1 MNRSSD
7 TPFSRSAD
15 REQDGAPGAEPGRD
29 AAGSFSPPGPGRAAG
44 PGGPDGSGGS
54 GGVVPTVAV
63 FHAEPG
69 QADTTDPDP
78 LPEGFT
84 GQLSLRG
91 PETLGYDETVST
103 LQRLGIL
110 ISWAQAQQA
119 RVAARLEVLFAR
131 DITEASGREE
141 PALAMS
147 LAAAEA
153 STALNIPHMTAMQLI
168 SESTRLCTDA
178 PQTLA
183 RLAEGK
189 IALQHA
195 RIILDET
202 HNLPTDILEEPATGT
217 APGRAPGSAPAPAGP
232 GAPGNGEPA
241 QLDLGLEN
249 PDPQPGPPSDH
260 GSNEQADGDGPGDP
274 APGAGLT
281 VRGAFERDLLAAAEG
296 RTAAGFGRRARRL
309 RESRFPDLIPV
320 RHRQAKNQRRVSF
333 QPLPDGMSCLSTIIA
348 AEKGQAMF
356 AALTSAAKA
365 GKHAGDPRTMDQLR
379 ADVLTELLLEN
390 QPPTSM
396 RETHAATPPTEVS
409 RTAAPPAQ
417 GTPRAKDM
425 QGAPLVPGPAMPG
438 TRPGSDITANEPAP
452 DPVPAPT
459 PTAAPAPG
467 PSGNPISGPAGNT
480 QPGRRPR
487 RAERHRT
494 QNRNRSTVRTEV
506 MVLIN
511 ADTLAGL
518 DENPA
523 ELNGYGPISAETAR
537 AMILDAL
544 HWTPLIQDPATGH
557 ILTVGRTRRI
567 PAGLKRWLQARDGT
581 CRFPG
586 CSVSVTHAEIDHTTP
601 YSHGGA
607 TEHANL
613 EHLCPKHHRFKTL
626 GHWTARQPEPGT
638 IEWNS
643 PTGRTYATDP
653 TLEYQHAEYQQ
664 AESQQAELQPTTRAP
679 EQRRHPYPPSPSPS
693 PEDDPPPF

>member
-1 MNRSSD
+1 M
-7 TPFSRSAD
+7 
-15 REQDGAPGAEPGRD
+15 
-29 AAGSFSPPGPGRAAG
+29 
-44 PGGPDGSGGS
+44 
-54 GGVVPTVAV
+54 AV

-69 QADTTDPDP
+69 PTDTTDPDP

-103 LQRLGIL
+103 LQRLGML

-217 APGRAPGSAPAPAGP
+217 APGRAAPPAAGP
-232 GAPGNGEPA
+232 GAPDNGEPG
-241 QLDLGLEN
+241 QLDLGL
-249 PDPQPGPPSDH
+249 DSQGPQSGPPSDH
-260 GSNEQADGDGPGDP
+260 GSNEQANGDGPRDP

-333 QPLPDGMSCLSTIIA
+333 QPLPDGMSCLSAIIA

-379 ADVLTELLLEN
+379 TDVLTELLLGGDPAADS
-390 QPPTSM
+390 PPDAGDFASGKGSPPSSAAE
-396 RETHAATPPTEVS
+396 ETLSAT
-409 RTAAPPAQ
+409 
-417 GTPRAKDM
+417 GTDSSPSIISS
-425 QGAPLVPGPAMPG
+425 PG
-438 TRPGSDITANEPAP
+438 TGSGRGPYPGSGTHPGHRPHPGKGSSSGDGSGTS
-452 DPVPAPT
+452 T
-459 PTAAPAPG
+459 APG
-467 PSGNPISGPAGNT
+467 PHADSDSRADAGSRSGSGQESPTEAPAAPRRS
-480 QPGRRPR
+480 PGQEATRPR
-487 RAERHRT
+487 RAERHR
-494 QNRNRSTVRTEV
+494 QRSRSKVRTEV

-511 ADTLAGL
+511 ADTRAGL

-544 HWTPLIQDPATGH
+544 RWTPLIQDPSTGE
-557 ILTVGRTRRI
+557 ILNVGRTRRI

-586 CSVSVTHAEIDHTTP
+586 CSVSVTHAEIDHTKP
-601 YSHGGA
+601 YAHGGP
-607 TEHANL
+607 TDHANL

-638 IEWNS
+638 IEWHS
-643 PTGRTYATDP
+643 PTGRTYATGP
-653 TLEYQHAEYQQ
+653 TLEYQHAEYQHAEYQ
-664 AESQQAELQPTTRAP
+664 QPESQQAELQPTTRAP
-679 EQRRHPYPPSPSPS
+679 EQRRHPHPPS

>member
-1 MNRSSD
+1 M
-7 TPFSRSAD
+7 
-15 REQDGAPGAEPGRD
+15 
-29 AAGSFSPPGPGRAAG
+29 
-44 PGGPDGSGGS
+44 
-54 GGVVPTVAV
+54 AV

-168 SESTRLCTDA
+168 SESTRLCTDV

-202 HNLPTDILEEPATGT
+202 HNLPIDILEEPAAGT
-217 APGRAPGSAPAPAGP
+217 APGRTAPAAGP
-232 GAPGNGEPA
+232 GAPDDAEAG

-249 PDPQPGPPSDH
+249 PDTQPGPPSDH
-260 GSNEQADGDGPGDP
+260 GSNEQADGDGPRDP

-333 QPLPDGMSCLSTIIA
+333 QPLPDGMSCLSAIIA

-356 AALTSAAKA
+356 AALTGAAKA

-390 QPPTSM
+390 QPPTGM
-396 RETHAATPPTEVS
+396 REAQAATPPTEVS

-417 GTPRAKDM
+417 GTPGAKDM
-425 QGAPLVPGPAMPG
+425 KGAPLVPGPAMPG
-438 TRPGSDITANEPAP
+438 TRPGSDITANEPDP

-467 PSGNPISGPAGNT
+467 ANGNPNGNPDNGTAGDPDGNPSSGPAGNT

-567 PAGLKRWLQARDGT
+567 PSGLKRWLQARDGT

-586 CSVSVTHAEIDHTTP
+586 CSVSVTHAEIDHTKP
-601 YSHGGA
+601 FSRGGP
-607 TEHANL
+607 TDHANL

-638 IEWNS
+638 IEWHS

-653 TLEYQHAEYQQ
+653 ALDYQPNPPTRTLPELPPRPGPQTQH
-664 AESQQAELQPTTRAP
+664 S
-679 EQRRHPYPPSPSPS
+679 
-693 PEDDPPPF
+693 DDEPPPF

>member
-1 MNRSSD
+1 
-7 TPFSRSAD
+7 
-15 REQDGAPGAEPGRD
+15 
-29 AAGSFSPPGPGRAAG
+29 
-44 PGGPDGSGGS
+44 
-54 GGVVPTVAV
+54 
-63 FHAEPG
+63 
-69 QADTTDPDP
+69 
-78 LPEGFT
+78 
-84 GQLSLRG
+84 
-91 PETLGYDETVST
+91 
-103 LQRLGIL
+103 
-110 ISWAQAQQA
+110 
-119 RVAARLEVLFAR
+119 
-131 DITEASGREE
+131 
-141 PALAMS
+141 MS

-202 HNLPTDILEEPATGT
+202 HNLPTDILAAAVSAVPVPTRDSTGAGTVVDGQTPTQASNHPSAEEPG
-217 APGRAPGSAPAPAGP
+217 
-232 GAPGNGEPA
+232 
-241 QLDLGLEN
+241 QLDLGLDSQGTQSGDQGTCDDAARDT
-249 PDPQPGPPSDH
+249 PPGEE
-260 GSNEQADGDGPGDP
+260 GTEGAAGLP
-274 APGAGLT
+274 AVAEVLT

-309 RESRFPDLIPV
+309 RESRFPDLIPI
-320 RHRQAKNQRRVSF
+320 RHRQAKDQRRVSF
-333 QPLPDGMSCLSTIIA
+333 QPLPDGMSCLSAIIT

-356 AALTSAAKA
+356 AALTGAAKA

-379 ADVLTELLLEN
+379 SDVLTELLLGGDPAADS
-390 QPPTSM
+390 PPDAGGFASGKGSPPFSDAEETLSATGTDSSPSIISSPGTGSGRGPYPGSGTHPGHRPHPGKGSSSGDGSGTS
-396 RETHAATPPTEVS
+396 T
-409 RTAAPPAQ
+409 
-417 GTPRAKDM
+417 
-425 QGAPLVPGPAMPG
+425 VPGPHADSDS
-438 TRPGSDITANEPAP
+438 RADAGSRSGSGQESPTEAP
-452 DPVPAPT
+452 
-459 PTAAPAPG
+459 AAPRRSPG
-467 PSGNPISGPAGNT
+467 QEAT
-480 QPGRRPR
+480 RPR
-487 RAERHRT
+487 RAERHR
-494 QNRNRSTVRTEV
+494 QRSRSKVRTEV

-544 HWTPLIQDPATGH
+544 RWTPLIQDPSTGH

-626 GHWTARQPEPGT
+626 GHWTARQPEAGT
-638 IEWNS
+638 VEWNS

-653 TLEYQHAEYQQ
+653 ALDYQPTPPTRKASNNP
-664 AESQQAELQPTTRAP
+664 AESVQDSK
-679 EQRRHPYPPSPSPS
+679 H
-693 PEDDPPPF
+693 DPPPF

>member
-1 MNRSSD
+1 M
-7 TPFSRSAD
+7 
-15 REQDGAPGAEPGRD
+15 
-29 AAGSFSPPGPGRAAG
+29 
-44 PGGPDGSGGS
+44 
-54 GGVVPTVAV
+54 AV

-69 QADTTDPDP
+69 QADTTDPGP

-202 HNLPTDILEEPATGT
+202 HNLPTDTLEEPATSS
-217 APGRAPGSAPAPAGP
+217 APGRAAPPAAGPPAAGP
-232 GAPGNGEPA
+232 GAPDNGEPG
-241 QLDLGLEN
+241 QLDLGL
-249 PDPQPGPPSDH
+249 DSQGPQSGPPSDH

-281 VRGAFERDLLAAAEG
+281 VRGAFERDLLEAAEG

-309 RESRFPDLIPV
+309 RESRFPYLIPV
-320 RHRQAKNQRRVSF
+320 RHRQAKDQRRVMF
-333 QPLPDGMSCLSTIIA
+333 QPLPDGMSCLSAIIA

-356 AALTSAAKA
+356 AALTGAAKA

-379 ADVLTELLLEN
+379 ADTLTELLLEN

-396 RETHAATPPTEVS
+396 RETQAA
-409 RTAAPPAQ
+409 
-417 GTPRAKDM
+417 
-425 QGAPLVPGPAMPG
+425 PG
-438 TRPGSDITANEPAP
+438 TRAGSDITANEPAP

-467 PSGNPISGPAGNT
+467 PNGNPDGNPDSGTAPGPDGNPLSGPAGST

-544 HWTPLIQDPATGH
+544 RWTPLIQDPATGQ

-567 PAGLKRWLQARDGT
+567 PSGLKRWLQARDGT

-586 CSVSVTHAEIDHTTP
+586 CSVSVTHAEIDHTKP
-601 YSHGGA
+601 FSRGGP
-607 TEHANL
+607 TDHANL

-638 IEWNS
+638 IEWHS

-653 TLEYQHAEYQQ
+653 ALDYQPNPPTRTLPELPPRPGPQTQH
-664 AESQQAELQPTTRAP
+664 S
-679 EQRRHPYPPSPSPS
+679 
-693 PEDDPPPF
+693 DDEPPPF

>member
-1 MNRSSD
+1 M
-7 TPFSRSAD
+7 
-15 REQDGAPGAEPGRD
+15 
-29 AAGSFSPPGPGRAAG
+29 
-44 PGGPDGSGGS
+44 
-54 GGVVPTVAV
+54 AV

-69 QADTTDPDP
+69 QTDTTDPAP

-103 LQRLGIL
+103 LQRLGML

-202 HNLPTDILEEPATGT
+202 HNLPTDILEEPAAGS
-217 APGRAPGSAPAPAGP
+217 APGRAPGSAPAPVGP
-232 GAPGNGEPA
+232 GAPGNGEPG

-249 PDPQPGPPSDH
+249 PDTQPGPPSDH

-333 QPLPDGMSCLSTIIA
+333 QPLPDGMSCLSAIIA

-390 QPPTSM
+390 QPPTGM
-396 RETHAATPPTEVS
+396 REAQAA
-409 RTAAPPAQ
+409 
-417 GTPRAKDM
+417 
-425 QGAPLVPGPAMPG
+425 PG
-438 TRPGSDITANEPAP
+438 TRAGSVITANEPAP

-544 HWTPLIQDPATGH
+544 HWTPLIQDPATGQ

-586 CSVSVTHAEIDHTTP
+586 CSVSVTHAEIDHTKP
-601 YSHGGA
+601 FSHGGP
-607 TEHANL
+607 TDHANL

-626 GHWTARQPEPGT
+626 GHWKARQPEPGT

-643 PTGRTYATDP
+643 PTGRMYATDP
-653 TLEYQHAEYQQ
+653 ALDYQPNPLTRRASNNP
-664 AESQQAELQPTTRAP
+664 AES
-679 EQRRHPYPPSPSPS
+679 
-693 PEDDPPPF
+693 EDRKHDPPPF

>member
-1 MNRSSD
+1 M
-7 TPFSRSAD
+7 
-15 REQDGAPGAEPGRD
+15 
-29 AAGSFSPPGPGRAAG
+29 
-44 PGGPDGSGGS
+44 
-54 GGVVPTVAV
+54 AV

-69 QADTTDPDP
+69 QTDTTDPDP
-78 LPEGFT
+78 LPKGFT

-202 HNLPTDILEEPATGT
+202 HNLPTDILEEPATGN
-217 APGRAPGSAPAPAGP
+217 APGRAAPPVGP
-232 GAPGNGEPA
+232 GAPGNGEPG

-320 RHRQAKNQRRVSF
+320 RHRQAKDKRRVSF
-333 QPLPDGMSCLSTIIA
+333 QPLPDGMSCLSAIIA

-356 AALTSAAKA
+356 AALTGAAKA

-379 ADVLTELLLEN
+379 ADTLTELLLEN

-396 RETHAATPPTEVS
+396 RETQAATPPSGGREAQAATPPTEVS

-417 GTPRAKDM
+417 GTPGAEDM
-425 QGAPLVPGPAMPG
+425 QGAPLVPGSAMPG
-438 TRPGSDITANEPAP
+438 TRAGSDITANEPAP
-452 DPVPAPT
+452 DPVPTPT
-459 PTAAPAPG
+459 PTAAPAPD
-467 PSGNPISGPAGNT
+467 PDGNPDSGTAGDPDGHPLSGPAGST
-480 QPGRRPR
+480 QPVSSPR

-544 HWTPLIQDPATGH
+544 HWTPLIQDPATGQ

-567 PAGLKRWLQARDGT
+567 PSGLKRWLQARDGT

-586 CSVSVTHAEIDHTTP
+586 CSVSVTHAEIDHTKP
-601 YSHGGA
+601 FSHGGP
-607 TEHANL
+607 TDHANL

-626 GHWTARQPEPGT
+626 GHWTARQPEAGT
-638 IEWNS
+638 VEWNS
-643 PTGRTYATDP
+643 PTGRIYATDP
-653 TLEYQHAEYQQ
+653 ALDYQPTPPTRKASNNP
-664 AESQQAELQPTTRAP
+664 AESVQDSK
-679 EQRRHPYPPSPSPS
+679 H
-693 PEDDPPPF
+693 DPPPF